1 MLQVKQVGQKTILS
15 EQGIL
20 GTGAEKAHKL
30 WKEGLATQ
38 GDYRAAVYDCRKKMR
53 KAKAQLE
60 LTLGTLGSDDKKAF
74 FNVNSRKRSMEN
86 IALIL
91 GEDGRLT
98 SKEEENAEAFVPFL
112 SQHLTVKTDL
122 GLPVPQS

>member
-1 MLQVKQVGQKTILS
+1 MLQVKQVGQKTILT
-15 EQGIL
+15 ERGIL
-20 GTGAEKAHKL
+20 GTEAEKAHKL

-38 GDYRAAVYDCRKKMR
+38 GDYRVALYNCRKKTR

-60 LTLGTLGSDDKKAF
+60 SMMATLGSDDKKAF

-91 GEDGRLT
+91 GEDSRLT
-98 SKEEENAEAFVPFL
+98 SKEEKNAEAFVPFL
-112 SQHLTVKTDL
+112 LPHLTVKTDL